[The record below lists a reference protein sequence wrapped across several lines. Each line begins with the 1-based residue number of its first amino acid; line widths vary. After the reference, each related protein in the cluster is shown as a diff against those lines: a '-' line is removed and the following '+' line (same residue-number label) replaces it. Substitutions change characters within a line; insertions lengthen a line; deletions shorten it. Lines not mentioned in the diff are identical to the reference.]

1 MVDAGV
7 GEGRMAAMSLNI
19 KNERTHALVRQL
31 AQMTGQSQTSAVEDA
46 VRRRIEELSRSEDE
60 VEARIKRIEQ
70 IAAEFSADLTDEDRA
85 ALLSADDYLY
95 DELGLPK

>member
-1 MVDAGV
+1 MG
-7 GEGRMAAMSLNI
+7 LNI
-19 KNERTHALVRQL
+19 KNERTHALVRRL
-31 AQMTGQSQTSAVEDA
+31 AQLTGQSQTSAVEDA